1 MIMMDQSRR
10 LSEPL
15 RWTRAGRLAVAAA
28 AVCLLLALGA
38 WAVFGLG
45 GDTRGGAREGCI
57 DVTFPSTLG
66 AGNLHACGTRA
77 RSICAAPG
85 AEVAAS
91 IGGPLQASCQHA
103 GYRYA
108 ARAAGA

>member
-15 RWTRAGRLAVAAA
+15 RWTRAGRLAVAAV
-28 AVCLLLALGA
+28 AVCLALALGA

-66 AGNLHACGTRA
+66 AANMHACGGRA
-77 RSICAAPG
+77 RSICATPG
-85 AEVAAS
+85 ARVAAS
-91 IGGPLQASCQHA
+91 IGEPLRASCRRA
-103 GYRYA
+103 GYPYA
-108 ARAAGA
+108 PRGAGS